1 MTKKKTNNDNDNT
14 ADSADS
20 LRLLEAILFASS
32 DPIAE
37 KALGERIPD
46 DVKIKDVLTELASHY
61 EDRGINLVK
70 VGKGWA
76 FRTNPDLM
84 GALVREREV
93 NRKLSRAAIETLAIV
108 AYHQPVSRPEIE
120 EIRGVTVSAGTVDL
134 LFEMGWIEPK
144 GRRETPG
151 RPMTWGTTE
160 AFLDH
165 FGIEDVKDLP
175 GVEELRQTGLLD
187 TRPSAEAYSVHAD
200 MNREPEDTD
209 PEDEAAEPLDPDDGE
224 DVSDEA
230 AEEPQITSA
239 E

>member
-1 MTKKKTNNDNDNT
+1 MTKNKTDNE
-14 ADSADS
+14 S
-20 LRLLEAILFASS
+20 LLLLEAILFASP
-32 DPIAE
+32 DPIEEKVLAE
-37 KALGERIPD
+37 RLPG
-46 DVKIKDVLTELASHY
+46 DVKIKDLLKELSAHY
-61 EDRGINLVK
+61 QDRGINLTK

-93 NRKLSRAAIETLAIV
+93 SRKLSRAAIETLAIA

-160 AFLDH
+160 VFLDH
-165 FGIEDVKDLP
+165 FGIDDVKDLP
-175 GVEELRQTGLLD
+175 GVEELRETGLLD

-200 MNREPEDTD
+200 MNRVPEDIEQD
-209 PEDEAAEPLDPDDGE
+209 APDEEMPEPLDPDGGG
-224 DVSDEA
+224 DEA
-230 AEEPQITSA
+230 TGEGTGEIGGEPAE
-239 E
+239 